1 MHRIL
6 DLQHVKDNITNIIG
20 LLAFVILSTFIV
32 NSFIKTSYM
41 ASAIISPAESDNS
54 LSSVL
59 GGGIGGSL
67 VGNLLNSDS
76 TSVQVA
82 LATLEST
89 NFLNEFVIEN
99 NLLSELEVKNTAWD
113 IHKEMLKRV
122 SADKISGSQLFVISL
137 RLSDP
142 EKSAHLLNRLIYSL
156 NEYLKKDELRKLNKE
171 INSYQERISVTKSQE
186 ELSMLYSLLER
197 AIGKKTYVEAD
208 DEYVFRTIDPAQIPR
223 SPWWPNY
230 LIISALI
237 IFAWLTLSTL
247 YLFIKSRK

>member
-1 MHRIL
+1 M
-6 DLQHVKDNITNIIG
+6 
-20 LLAFVILSTFIV
+20 FVILLTFTI

-41 ASAIISPAESDNS
+41 ATAIVSPAESDNS
-54 LSSVL
+54 LGSIL
-59 GGGIGGSL
+59 GCGLGGSL

-89 NFLNEFVIEN
+89 NFLNEFAIEN
-99 NLLSELEVKNTAWD
+99 NLLSELEVKNVAWD

-122 SADKISGSQLFVISL
+122 SADKISGSQLFIISL

-142 EKSAHLLNRLIYSL
+142 DKSAYLLNRLIFSL
-156 NEYLKKDELRKLNKE
+156 NEYLKKDELRKINKE
-171 INSYQERISVTKSQE
+171 INSYQESISVTKSQE
-186 ELSMLYSLLER
+186 ELSMLYSLMER
-197 AIGKKTYVEAD
+197 AIGKKAYVEAD

-230 LIISALI
+230 LIISVI
-237 IFAWLTLSTL
+237 IFFAWLVLSTL
-247 YLFIKSRK
+247 YLFIQLRK